1 MKKDIITIAILILG
15 IVIAAYFIGV
25 NAKEEEYT
33 GEYKTYTVMPG
44 ESLWTIASDICKA
57 TDGEQNIQSVI
68 IKIKNDNGMNESTVY
83 TWQKLKLRTEY

>member
-44 ESLWTIASDICKA
+44 ETLWSIAGDIESDKDIREIIYTIK
-57 TDGEQNIQSVI
+57 
-68 IKIKNDNGMNESTVY
+68 KDNGITESVVY
-83 TWQKLKLRTEY
+83 SWQELKLRTEY

>member
-33 GEYKTYTVMPG
+33 GGYNTYTVMPG
-44 ESLWTIASDICKA
+44 ETLWSIAEDIESDKDIREIIYTIK
-57 TDGEQNIQSVI
+57 
-68 IKIKNDNGMNESTVY
+68 KDNGITESVVY
-83 TWQKLKLRTEY
+83 SWQELKLRAEY